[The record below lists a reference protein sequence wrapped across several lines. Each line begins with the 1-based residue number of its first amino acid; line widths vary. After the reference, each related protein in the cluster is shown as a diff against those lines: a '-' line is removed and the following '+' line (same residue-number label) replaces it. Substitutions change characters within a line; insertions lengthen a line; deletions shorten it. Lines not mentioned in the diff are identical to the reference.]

1 MRNVENYLKSV
12 GRKIVRQ
19 AKNNLK
25 QGDKVVSGS
34 LLGSIKYKVLKTAEG
49 FTIQFTMADHGKF
62 MDKGVSGTNKRRY
75 FKDINNTR
83 RQSPF
88 RYKNDMPPPSA
99 LDKWIVRRGI
109 APRDEQGRFKGRS
122 IKTVGFRKSI
132 SFLIARKIYFNGIQG
147 ISFFTTPVRLAL
159 KDMPRE
165 LALAFKED
173 FKDNIAVIK

>member
-25 QGDKVVSGS
+25 KGDKVVSGS
-34 LLGSIKYKVLKTAEG
+34 LLNSIKYKVLKTAEG
-49 FTIQFTMADHGKF
+49 FTVQFTMADHGKF

-88 RYKNDMPPPSA
+88 RYKNLQPPASA

-109 APRDEQGRFKGRS
+109 APRDKKGRFMS
-122 IKTVGFRKSI
+122 RKSLKY
-132 SFLIARKIYFNGIQG
+132 LIARKIKSFGIQG

>member
-1 MRNVENYLKSV
+1 
-12 GRKIVRQ
+12 
-19 AKNNLK
+19 
-25 QGDKVVSGS
+25 
-34 LLGSIKYKVLKTAEG
+34 
-49 FTIQFTMADHGKF
+49 MADHGKF

-88 RYKNDMPPPSA
+88 RYKNLQPPASA

-109 APRDEQGRFKGRS
+109 APRDEKGRFMS
-122 IKTVGFRKSI
+122 RKSLQY
-132 SFLIARKIYFNGIQG
+132 LIARKIKSLGIQG

-173 FKDNIAVIK
+173 FKDNIAVIKW

>member
-49 FTIQFTMADHGKF
+49 FTIQFTMAEHGKF

-88 RYKNDMPPPSA
+88 RYKNLQPPASA

-109 APRDEQGRFKGRS
+109 APRDEKGRFMS
-122 IKTVGFRKSI
+122 RKSLQY
-132 SFLIARKIYFNGIQG
+132 LIARKIYFNGIKG
-147 ISFFTTPVRLAL
+147 ISFFTTPVRLTL
-159 KDMPRE
+159 KDLP
-165 LALAFKED
+165 KEILLKFGED
-173 FKDNIAVIK
+173 LKNKISTIK

>member
-1 MRNVENYLKSV
+1 VRNVENYLKSV

-25 QGDKVVSGS
+25 KGDKVVSGS

-88 RYKNDMPPPSA
+88 RYKNLQPPASA

-109 APRDEQGRFKGRS
+109 APRDEKGRFMS
-122 IKTVGFRKSI
+122 RKSLQY
-132 SFLIARKIYFNGIQG
+132 LIARKIKSLGIQG

>member
-88 RYKNDMPPPSA
+88 
-99 LDKWIVRRGI
+99 
-109 APRDEQGRFKGRS
+109 
-122 IKTVGFRKSI
+122 
-132 SFLIARKIYFNGIQG
+132 
-147 ISFFTTPVRLAL
+147 
-159 KDMPRE
+159 
-165 LALAFKED
+165 
-173 FKDNIAVIK
+173 

>member
-12 GRKIVRQ
+12 GRKIVRN
-19 AKNNLK
+19 AKTNLK

-34 LLGSIKYKVLKTAEG
+34 LLNSIKFKVVETNKG
-49 FTIQFTMADHGKF
+49 FEVRFTMDGHGQF
-62 MDKGVSGTNKRRY
+62 VDKGVSGKNKRQY
-75 FKDINNTR
+75 YKDINNTR

-88 RYKNDMPPPSA
+88 RYKNLQPPASA

-109 APRDEQGRFKGRS
+109 APRDEKGRFMS
-122 IKTVGFRKSI
+122 RKSLQY
-132 SFLIARKIYFNGIQG
+132 LIARKIKSLGIQG

-165 LALAFKED
+165 LALAYKED

>member
-88 RYKNDMPPPSA
+88 RYKNLQPPASA

-109 APRDEQGRFKGRS
+109 APRDAKGRFMS
-122 IKTVGFRKSI
+122 RKSLQY
-132 SFLIARKIYFNGIQG
+132 LIARKIKSLGIQG